1 MSTKTI
7 HVNASRDYDVLIG
20 SGLLNDTGKLV
31 KDVHAPCKVCIVC
44 DSNVAPLYR
53 KTVQKSLEAEGF
65 ETVIFTFPAGE
76 SSKTLD

>member
-31 KDVHAPCKVCIVC
+31 D
-44 DSNVAPLYR
+44 
-53 KTVQKSLEAEGF
+53 
-65 ETVIFTFPAGE
+65 
-76 SSKTLD
+76 

>member
-20 SGLLNDTGKLV
+20 SGLLKDAGTLV
-31 KDVHAPCKVCIVC
+31 KEVHAPCKVCIVC

-65 ETVIFTFPAGE
+65 VHRCCNIH
-76 SSKTLD
+76 